1 MASVMPEEGM
11 SWTLSGRFRLGG
23 GNGGASAWC
32 IDFERKTL
40 ADAGSW
46 ESLVPVEGLRSGCV
60 GGAGTGPELTDSL
73 LGNARGTIDGEGCG
87 GFKVALATCSREANE
102 LDADEGVLLG
112 GRRRGTV
119 GVSSVSDV
127 VQPGLEGLI
136 LRVLEA
142 PEEVLFNTRRTRSRS
157 SCSSAR
163 LMVCPCLLASRDCL
177 ISGLMT

>member
-1 MASVMPEEGM
+1 MPEEGI

-23 GNGGASAWC
+23 GSGGESVWC

-46 ESLVPVEGLRSGCV
+46 GSLVAVEGRRSGCV
-60 GGAGTGPELTDSL
+60 GGAGTGPELTGSL
-73 LGNARGTIDGEGCG
+73 MGNRGGTIDGEGCG
-87 GFKVALATCSREANE
+87 GFKVAPATCSREANE

-112 GRRRGTV
+112 CRRRGGMM

-127 VQPGLEGLI
+127 LEPGLEGLE

-142 PEEVLFNTRRTRSRS
+142 PEEVLFSTRRTRSRS